1 MAAGLKHDIRTETF
15 VVQSVAGGIS
25 HTLDTANG
33 GKGSSEDG
41 TGKGVPIIA
50 FTAQGSGAD
59 ATLDLAPTLRA
70 GGHRNSH
77 ENAGVVPAIVFT
89 HDNHGDMR
97 FESGHGQVACPV
109 LSNGKPDYGAPMVTC
124 VALRGRQHALAA
136 EPGGGGVAAPRTSD
150 GGADR
155 THVPAPDFEAH
166 FRYDWNDPNPGD
178 WSQWRVRRLMPVECE
193 RLQGMPDD
201 YTLIPYR
208 GKPAAD
214 APRYKAI
221 GNSMAVPC
229 MAWLG
234 RRLVQCQHKTGSVA
248 SD

>member
-1 MAAGLKHDIRTETF
+1 MAAGPKHDICTETF
-15 VVQSVAGGIS
+15 MVQSFAGSIS

-59 ATLDLAPTLRA
+59 ATMDLTPTLRA

-77 ENAGVVPAIVFT
+77 ANAGVVPAIAFAQNNRGEV
-89 HDNHGDMR
+89 R
-97 FESGHGQVACPV
+97 FESGHGQVACTV
-109 LSNGKPDYGAPMVTC
+109 LSNGKPGYGVPMVAC
-124 VALRGRQHALAA
+124 VALRGRQHGLAA
-136 EPGGGGVAAPRTSD
+136 ELGSSVAAALRASG
-150 GGADR
+150 GGADKP
-155 THVPAPDFEAH
+155 HVLAPDFEAH
-166 FRYDWNDPNPGD
+166 FRYDWNDPGPGD
-178 WSQWRVRRLMPVECE
+178 WSPWRVRRLMPVECE

-229 MAWLG
+229 ITWIG
-234 RRLVQCQHKTGSVA
+234 ERLICAFFGGEQPGP
-248 SD
+248 